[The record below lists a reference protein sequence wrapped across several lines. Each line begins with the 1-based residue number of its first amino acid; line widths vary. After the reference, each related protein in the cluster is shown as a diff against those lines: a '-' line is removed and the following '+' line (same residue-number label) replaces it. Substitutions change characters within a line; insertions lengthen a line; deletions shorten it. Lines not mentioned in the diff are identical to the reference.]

1 VQPPRIP
8 ESTRLRE
15 RFLKDGDTP
24 EDKIEEVE
32 RLKQSWGRYLL
43 WTDLQYS
50 IVRAN
55 NAMTDDLQKRG

>member
-1 VQPPRIP
+1 
-8 ESTRLRE
+8 
-15 RFLKDGDTP
+15 LKDADTL
-24 EDKIEEVE
+24 EDKIEEVK

-55 NAMTDDLQKRG
+55 NAMTDEVQKRG